1 MKKLFAITMLG
12 LLLFSSAGYRLWVNW
27 LEWHAQHQLQQDIEA
42 NRYSNA
48 ELIEITV
55 PINLPYTTDWHD
67 WEQIEGNVQANG
79 KVYQYVE
86 RKLEKGHMTYRC
98 LPNRQ
103 MELVV
108 NARDNF
114 VQLGQTLLTN
124 GGNTK
129 PLTLKT
135 IVTPPVFEMLE
146 ILSAAPFNP
155 IFSTLATNTHNYQT
169 VLLPNPPLAI
179 PVPPPDI

>member
-12 LLLFSSAGYRLWVNW
+12 LMLFSSAGYRLWVNW
-27 LEWHAQHQLQQDIEA
+27 LEWQARHLLQQDIEL
-42 NRYSNA
+42 NRYNTA
-48 ELIEITV
+48 EIIEITV
-55 PINLPYTTDWHD
+55 PINLPYTTDWQQ
-67 WEQIEGNVQANG
+67 WEQIEGSIQANG

-108 NARDNF
+108 SARDNF
-114 VQLGQTLLTN
+114 MQLGQTLLKN
-124 GGNTK
+124 GGHTK
-129 PLTLKT
+129 PLALKT
-135 IVTPPVFEMLE
+135 IITPPVFEMVE
-146 ILSAAPFNP
+146 HHTTTV
-155 IFSTLATNTHNYQT
+155 FSPVFTTRVPNNYYYQA
-169 VLLPNPPLAI
+169 VFLPNPPLSI